1 MNTYEYAYTKGFN
14 MVKFDFE
21 GNFLIIGHDV
31 SDSDLATM
39 ENMQDVAGWEMI
51 DL

>member
-1 MNTYEYAYTKGFN
+1 MTYEYAYTKGFN

-21 GNFLIIGHDV
+21 GNFLIIGDDV
-31 SDSDLATM
+31 GDSDLIKM
-39 ENMQDVAGWEMI
+39 ENMQDVDGWDCI